1 MSDPYIPPEDR
12 LDVIG
17 RLTARLDEDGGKSLR
32 EKAATQAVEF
42 EKDPGTFEKPVKD
55 EGEKDDKDLKDGK
68 EDQKDTKETKD
79 FNEKDF
85 QGRQGFRRQR

>member
-68 EDQKDTKETKD
+68 ED
-79 FNEKDF
+79 
-85 QGRQGFRRQR
+85 